1 LDVYMNIDSNVYI
14 AEEEGIISSEVLPG
28 SSSGSDDSESS
39 RGLIEDLVG
48 AENTFEGEGEA
59 ILYNNGGGIEDEH
72 SFDDNNNDD
81 SSSSPEEGSVDENI
95 HGEPITSSSYR
106 DNSESN
112 AFPITP
118 MELSSSFAELANASS
133 SQDIELC
140 RNIMMNQLQNYR

>member
-1 LDVYMNIDSNVYI
+1 VARYMNSDRNVYI
-14 AEEEGIISSEVLPG
+14 AEEEEIISSEVLPG

-59 ILYNNGGGIEDEH
+59 ILYNNGGGIEDDH

-95 HGEPITSSSYR
+95 HGEPITLM
-106 DNSESN
+106 D
-112 AFPITP
+112 
-118 MELSSSFAELANASS
+118 LSSSLAELANASS